1 MQPYR
6 VIAVGDQIAEGV
18 RNTLRSPGY
27 GHPAHTEVA
36 TGYGPCRHCLK
47 TFAVGEERR
56 ILFTYDPFHE
66 TEKLPLPGPVF
77 IHESDCD
84 RYREDGGFPIDML
97 SRRLTLNGYAS
108 GRRLIAQSYV
118 SDGVVEPEL
127 DRLLRDRD
135 IAYIHVRDTDA
146 GCYDFRIERMTDE
159 ADATGNRTSNG
170 GSSHE

>member
-6 VIAVGDQIAEGV
+6 VIAVGGQIAEGV
-18 RNTLRSPGY
+18 RSTLRSPGY
-27 GHPAHTEVA
+27 GHPAHTEIA
-36 TGYGPCRHCLK
+36 SGYGPCRHCLK

-66 TEKLPLPGPVF
+66 TENLPLPGPVF
-77 IHESDCD
+77 IHESECD
-84 RYREDGGFPIDML
+84 RYPENAGFPVDML
-97 SRRLTLNGYAS
+97 SHRLTLNGYAS

-118 SDGVVEPEL
+118 SEGVVEPEI

-146 GCYDFRIERMTDE
+146 GCYDFRIERMIDE
-159 ADATGNRTSNG
+159 ADAAEKSNG
-170 GSSHE
+170 GRSHE